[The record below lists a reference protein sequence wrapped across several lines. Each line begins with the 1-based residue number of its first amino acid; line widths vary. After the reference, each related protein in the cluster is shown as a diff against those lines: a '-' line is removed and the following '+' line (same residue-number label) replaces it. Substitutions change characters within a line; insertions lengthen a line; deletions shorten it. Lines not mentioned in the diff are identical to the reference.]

1 MKKILFVYL
10 FFFTTF
16 VYAGKLS
23 LLDEASQLGT
33 MDGLAEACGAKK
45 KLKNYELIALA
56 LITNK
61 ASSEEQ
67 RQEAY
72 RRYAEQKVRAKD
84 EHKKNPKM
92 SCSEI
97 LNRFEKMPLFKS
109 IVYQDGSLKFYDGSY
124 YPAKGLNT
132 TKK

>member
-1 MKKILFVYL
+1 MRKILFIL
-10 FFFTTF
+10 FLSF
-16 VYAGKLS
+16 VLSANAEKLS
-23 LLDEASQLGT
+23 LLDEAAQLGT

-67 RQEAY
+67 KTEAY
-72 RRYAEQKVRAKD
+72 RRYAEQKVRAKE
-84 EHKKNPKM
+84 EHQKNPKM
-92 SCSEI
+92 SCHEI

-109 IVYQDGSLKFYDGSY
+109 IVYQDGSLKFYDGTY
-124 YPAKGLNT
+124 YPAK
-132 TKK
+132 K